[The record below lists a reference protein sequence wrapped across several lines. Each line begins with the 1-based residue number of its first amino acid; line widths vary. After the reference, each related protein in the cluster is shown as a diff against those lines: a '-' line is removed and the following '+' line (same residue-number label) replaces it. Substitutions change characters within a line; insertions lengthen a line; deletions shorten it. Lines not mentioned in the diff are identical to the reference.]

1 MITDY
6 RPWRDLT
13 GYVYHCDGGWLK
25 TETFTQEIKT
35 SIMRTEYNLSKTRE
49 FLTTANH

>member
-25 TETFTQEIKT
+25 TENIYTGNENINNENR
-35 SIMRTEYNLSKTRE
+35 I
-49 FLTTANH
+49 